1 MLALGTPHEVRELAG
16 GAGRDM
22 NAAFIAIVERGRSG
36 GGS

>member
-1 MLALGTPHEVRELAG
+1 MLALGTPRDVRTQAG
-16 GAGRDM
+16 GAGSDM